1 MDLPTEKY
9 KLIEWLM
16 SLEDESIVMRLQE
29 IRKETLNSGGPYNI
43 NISDTEKLFIKASLK
58 DLEEGKTHSHEDIL
72 REVREKYNL

>member
-9 KLIEWLM
+9 RLIEWLM

-29 IRKETLNSGGPYNI
+29 IRKETLNSGGTYK
-43 NISDTEKLFIKASLK
+43 ISDTEKLFMKAGLK
-58 DLEEGKTHSHEDIL
+58 DLEEGKTYSHEDEM